1 MPLAHDLTE
10 TSFTTLLQARDF
22 AQLFNRLGWDN
33 IPRGTP
39 PAVLLTV
46 PGPPAAS
53 FTFGLVKEKHGFM
66 VLHCAALPDAA
77 QRRRLSLDMSK
88 QYAEHLLI
96 YAPGGAGA
104 EQLWQLVVRD
114 PGQPVRFFEFRVQ
127 TGKVPRDLWNRVEGL
142 AISLADEEKGLTLTQ
157 VREKTRRAFSLNAD
171 KVTKKFYQEFNRQHQ
186 AFQGLIKG
194 IESSTDRAWYTSI
207 MLNRIMFIYFVQ
219 AQGYLLVD
227 AAGPSGDDD
236 KRYLRYK
243 LDECAKLVGQD
254 QFQSFYRDFLRVL
267 FHEGLNAPLPHAP
280 ALARLLGRVPY
291 LNGGLFEEHQLEQA
305 NPQLHIPDKAF
316 EKLFAFLSQW
326 DWILDSRQL
335 ATGTTINP
343 DVLGYIFEQYINSL
357 ERKAS
362 GSYYTKED
370 ITEYIAKN
378 CLVPALFDRMA
389 ATVSHGDEVWNLLRD
404 YPDSYLYPA
413 QQKGMQ
419 YPLPLDVEA
428 GRTDVAARSPLWNRP
443 TPEPYGLPTELWR
456 ETIQRRDRAFA
467 AQARLMSGQVQSINE
482 LITLNL
488 DVRQFLHDA
497 IRNAG
502 SAEWVWACFEGLRSL
517 SILDPTCGSGAFL
530 FAALRLLEPLYEECL
545 DRMLSFLPELEN
557 AKTLPVKR
565 RVVEGMKKVRQELVE
580 NHQENR
586 AYFITKTIILH
597 NLYGVDLMHEA
608 VEIAKLRLFLQ
619 LMSTLPAPNY
629 KDLNLGLE
637 PLPDVDFNI
646 RAGNTLV
653 GFATRAEL
661 KKGLAYHLDG
671 QTAEPAILEQADVVA
686 LAYAEFKHNQESD
699 DQTAG
704 KQAKA
709 KLAAELLKLNHRL
722 NTLLHKQNATVSY
735 ADFCQ
740 SYQPFHWFAEF
751 YEIVTVKGGFDVI
764 IGNPPYV
771 EYSTVR
777 SKYSISGY
785 STLECGNLYANVMER
800 SYSILKEHGT
810 FGMIVPLSGVTTK
823 RMLPLQKLLSNKSAY
838 LYTLFIE
845 GTTNPSVFFVGVKV
859 QLAIHITQKNT
870 KSKNLESFS
879 TNYLRAY
886 ASERESFFERVPLYP
901 LKAQSTNGVIPKL
914 SIHLEEAIIEKTG
927 RTGSKISHYLSPGT
941 GEKMYY
947 RRLGNFFFKLA
958 FTEPPIYR
966 INGKSQLSS
975 TVEVVTTQNI
985 SSATFAAL
993 INSSLVYWYWVQF
1006 SNVMDFKIGNIS
1018 NLYFDLSNLD
1028 KQTQGKLDAL
1038 AKKLLQDLK
1047 KHSIIGTESRKGGDE
1062 IIEVARY
1069 YPQESKSIIDEID
1082 KVLAQHYGFTDEEL
1096 DFIINYDIK
1105 YRMGAELN
1113 A

>member
-219 AQGYLLVD
+219 AQGYLLVN

-236 KRYLRYK
+236 KRYLKYK

-280 ALARLLGRVPY
+280 ALAALLGRVPY

-316 EKLFAFLSQW
+316 EKLFAFLGQW
-326 DWILDSRQL
+326 DWILDSRQQ

-370 ITEYIAKN
+370 ITDYIAKN

-389 ATVSHGDEVWNLLRD
+389 ATVSHSDEVWNLLRD

-419 YPLPLDVEA
+419 HPLPPDVEA

-467 AQARLMSGQVQSINE
+467 AQARLMSGQVQSIDE
-482 LITLNL
+482 LIMLNL
-488 DVRQFLHDA
+488 DVRQLLHDA

-580 NHQENR
+580 DHQENR

-619 LMSTLPAPNY
+619 LMSTLPAPDY
-629 KDLNLGLE
+629 KDPNLGLE

-661 KKGLAYHLDG
+661 KKGLAYDLDG
-671 QTAEPAILEQADVVA
+671 QAAEPAILEQADIVA
-686 LAYAEFKHNQESD
+686 LAYAEFRHNQEGD
-699 DQTAG
+699 DQTAS

-709 KLAAELLKLNHRL
+709 KLATELQKLNHRL
-722 NTLLHKQNATVSY
+722 NTLLHKQNTTVSY

-771 EYSTVR
+771 TLDKIQYKIQGFST
-777 SKYSISGY
+777 
-785 STLECGNLYANVMER
+785 TPCGDIYAPCMER
-800 SYSILKEHGT
+800 SLNSLLKKEGV
-810 FGMIVPLSGVTTK
+810 FGMIVPISGISTEGYESLRMVYNNSKRTIFSANFGVRPAKLFDGVDKRLSIVIALPAKNVTALFNTKYRRWASEERENLVQLIEYVPVKRNVFSIQGYPKISSKVELSIIQLLEIQKKKLEFYLANAGHAVLYTRKLQYFIQFLIDAPIIYGVGNVIQQPSELKHLILANKLDRDVVLALLNSNLFFWFYIAFSDCRNVNNREIKSFPINLDAMDIPLK
-823 RMLPLQKLLSNKSAY
+823 RNLASLAKRLMDDFEKNAVFQKRNDKRAGLLS
-838 LYTLFIE
+838 I
-845 GTTNPSVFFVGVKV
+845 
-859 QLAIHITQKNT
+859 Q
-870 KSKNLESFS
+870 SF
-879 TNYLRAY
+879 RP
-886 ASERESFFERVPLYP
+886 RESKE
-901 LKAQSTNGVIPKL
+901 
-914 SIHLEEAIIEKTG
+914 
-927 RTGSKISHYLSPGT
+927 
-941 GEKMYY
+941 
-947 RRLGNFFFKLA
+947 
-958 FTEPPIYR
+958 
-966 INGKSQLSS
+966 
-975 TVEVVTTQNI
+975 
-985 SSATFAAL
+985 
-993 INSSLVYWYWVQF
+993 
-1006 SNVMDFKIGNIS
+1006 
-1018 NLYFDLSNLD
+1018 
-1028 KQTQGKLDAL
+1028 
-1038 AKKLLQDLK
+1038 
-1047 KHSIIGTESRKGGDE
+1047 
-1062 IIEVARY
+1062 
-1069 YPQESKSIIDEID
+1069 IIDEID
-1082 KVLAQHYGFTDEEL
+1082 IALAQHYEFEPDQL
-1096 DFIINYDIK
+1096 DFILNYDIK
-1105 YRMGAELN
+1105 YRMGAELDDED
-1113 A
+1113 